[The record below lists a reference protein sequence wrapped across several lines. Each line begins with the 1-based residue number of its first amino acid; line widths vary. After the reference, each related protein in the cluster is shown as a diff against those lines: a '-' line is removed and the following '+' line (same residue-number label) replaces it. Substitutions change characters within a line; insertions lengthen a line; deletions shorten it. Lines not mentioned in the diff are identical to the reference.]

1 MQLQCRVLK
10 DDFNDVY
17 YLMDMVKQVHSM
29 LWARTAT
36 APTVYR
42 CTATKTVDVAS
53 ACVHTPSELMM
64 VMFVKRGCCRSVH
77 ATSN

>member
-29 LWARTAT
+29 LWART
-36 APTVYR
+36 PT
-42 CTATKTVDVAS
+42 
-53 ACVHTPSELMM
+53 
-64 VMFVKRGCCRSVH
+64 G
-77 ATSN
+77 